1 MAKEKVTLTL
11 DAEKLAGLRALVG
24 AKSLSASV
32 DSAIAAHLARLQHL
46 AAVDEWLAE
55 LERKR
60 GPIPTE
66 TLDWRTIDA
75 LPVHTVLGPALNGP
89 DSLSLKGLLLAVSK
103 HIRLKQWD
111 MGSEDFLGLV
121 HRSELIK
128 PSAPYTSAA
137 TEAARA
143 APPRH

>member
-32 DSAIAAHLARLQHL
+32 DSAIGAHLARLQHL

-55 LERKR
+55 LEQKH

-66 TLDWRTIDA
+66 TLDW
-75 LPVHTVLGPALNGP
+75 
-89 DSLSLKGLLLAVSK
+89 
-103 HIRLKQWD
+103 
-111 MGSEDFLGLV
+111 
-121 HRSELIK
+121 
-128 PSAPYTSAA
+128 
-137 TEAARA
+137 AARIVDRWA
-143 APPRH
+143 EPPKRRRKAG

>member
-46 AAVDEWLAE
+46 ASVDEWLAE
-55 LERKR
+55 LEQKH

-66 TLDWRTIDA
+66 TLDW
-75 LPVHTVLGPALNGP
+75 
-89 DSLSLKGLLLAVSK
+89 
-103 HIRLKQWD
+103 
-111 MGSEDFLGLV
+111 
-121 HRSELIK
+121 
-128 PSAPYTSAA
+128 
-137 TEAARA
+137 AARIIDRWA
-143 APPRH
+143 APPKRRRRAG